1 MLSML
6 SSAQYCFKTL
16 ALHCSGALML
26 NCSLVSVARSFS
38 SRLAS
43 LDDGAHDAAS
53 ETVAGHGVLQCCFV
67 VCVLVLLVVGAC
79 ATPAVPYPFSQT
91 ALRTK
96 AAPR

>member
-6 SSAQYCFKTL
+6 SSAQYRFKTL
-16 ALHCSGALML
+16 ALH
-26 NCSLVSVARSFS
+26 CSLVSVARSFS

-43 LDDGAHDAAS
+43 LDDGTHDAAS
-53 ETVAGHGVLQCCFV
+53 ESVAGHGVLQRCLV
-67 VCVLVLLVVGAC
+67 VCVFLVLLVVGSC
-79 ATPAVPYPFSQT
+79 ATPEVPYPFSQT